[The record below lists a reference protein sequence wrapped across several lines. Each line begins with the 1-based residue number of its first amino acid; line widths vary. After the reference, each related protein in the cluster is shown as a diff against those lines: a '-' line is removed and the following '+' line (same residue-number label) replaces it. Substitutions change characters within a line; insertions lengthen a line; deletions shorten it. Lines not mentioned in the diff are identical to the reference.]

1 MTAIPYTK
9 HSCFAMNERN
19 SFSKLDKK
27 HSWIEALVCTSDDV
41 LEEGFLGWQDMVDYK
56 IISALNCISVLSLI
70 VVLLLQ
76 WQHQK
81 QKLFGALQLST
92 VFMLLLFNVT
102 LTVVKLQGNYGATES
117 VWVNDTGVS
126 DNNTVVNYN
135 GSLVNTMY
143 DAVFEEWPKL
153 CYLEGLFLQYSF
165 LSTLLWLN
173 VMAFDV
179 WLNFRRIKPNSDIA
193 RRQRFGGASSTNGF
207 CHPRYIKY
215 AIYALVIPL
224 LNLSITVLMDSLP
237 SHITEGLTL
246 PGVGTKR
253 CAIQDHLVSKLFYY
267 VTQCVLRNKL
277 IY

>member
-1 MTAIPYTK
+1 MEGGSCIQMDVCELEAKCSTKQAIASITDIKPLKVFVRISSIMTAIFTK
-9 HSCFAMNERN
+9 YSCFAMNERN

-143 DAVFEEWPKL
+143 DVVFEEWPKL

-179 WLNFRRIKPNSDIA
+179 
-193 RRQRFGGASSTNGF
+193 
-207 CHPRYIKY
+207 
-215 AIYALVIPL
+215 
-224 LNLSITVLMDSLP
+224 
-237 SHITEGLTL
+237 
-246 PGVGTKR
+246 
-253 CAIQDHLVSKLFYY
+253 
-267 VTQCVLRNKL
+267 
-277 IY
+277 